1 METIKTRKSYLIRA
15 IRSRLYKI
23 ARSWS
28 KSLITIITLTGIVIF
43 NINEKIIHLTLSISI
58 INNKKLELD
67 SICLKQLQEK
77 LQDVF
82 YFIID
87 KKSIVGRQIFGLI
100 NMRLKE
106 AFSKN
111 NNKPFNNWL
120 IIIFGNFEQLLLVLD
135 LPIYTST
142 IS

>member
-1 METIKTRKSYLIRA
+1 
-15 IRSRLYKI
+15 
-23 ARSWS
+23 
-28 KSLITIITLTGIVIF
+28 VIF

-111 NNKPFNNWL
+111 NNKPFNN
-120 IIIFGNFEQLLLVLD
+120 
-135 LPIYTST
+135 
-142 IS
+142 